1 MNENQVNGWPDRQ
14 KTFGGEWIKSASC
27 REDLRGRMDEKCRFI
42 GNNFGGE

>member
-14 KTFGGEWIKSASC
+14 KLFGGEWIKKPFA
-27 REDLRGRMDEKCRFI
+27 